1 MKISRPLLE
10 KGPGVKEFVDWLL
23 GPSVYMCQPVS
34 KIFHWIWIDYDYHED
49 RLLVIFAEKKSKGK
63 CVLSEKTADNLM
75 K

>member
-1 MKISRPLLE
+1 
-10 KGPGVKEFVDWLL
+10 
-23 GPSVYMCQPVS
+23 MCQPVS
-34 KIFHWIWIDYDYHED
+34 KIFIGFGLTVYHED